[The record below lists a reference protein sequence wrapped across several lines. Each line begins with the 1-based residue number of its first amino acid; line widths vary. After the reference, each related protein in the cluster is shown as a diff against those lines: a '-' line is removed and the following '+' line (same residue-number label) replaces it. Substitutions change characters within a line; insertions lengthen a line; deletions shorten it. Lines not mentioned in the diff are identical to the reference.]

1 MAIHLQY
8 NKNDIKYN
16 TNNDIIDFYDSKAP
30 YLTKVQS
37 LLDFGEASER
47 ESKPKYLSVKSSK
60 PFFNIRFEMGRI
72 LNSKKLNLRFPGID
86 ILTIDLEIFGSFLS
100 FSNKLRIFNT
110 EEIGSAFENELGGH
124 CENNENFVWNKSEC
138 D

>member
-1 MAIHLQY
+1 VAIHLQY

-72 LNSKKLNLRFPGID
+72 LNSKKLNLRFPGRD
-86 ILTIDLEIFGSFLS
+86 ILTIDPET
-100 FSNKLRIFNT
+100 NKLRIFNT